1 MHPILIGAPRDLPGG
16 HKPVILQRT
25 DDDFI
30 ESTLDDLRTPN
41 GRASL
46 KALRAQVTNAKGV
59 LKLFQP
65 IQRQF
70 HLALIEAWCDTPG
83 EPRIDPAQVDSA
95 GMVLRR
101 VQGSGYEG
109 WMHSKGRAR
118 GWLPLTR
125 VGGERAD
132 PGAALRL
139 KRGLTGVA
147 DIDRKLTGFA
157 LESADSLLD
166 EHVIPLYMAP
176 PDVCSDAG
184 KTVFYGMVPTI
195 SGELCE
201 TDPVLTAAGDD
212 SFGPDTDFFI
222 KHLVEALRGEAMS
235 FPYAGES
242 VQAGWFEAVELPRA
256 VPPEGLPLAQFN
268 ELIKDAKSS
277 ETVRRMKRFVLL
289 LRQLGSEFNV
299 FEGGREVDA
308 LRSALKNIQLPLKL
322 RQNETTHR
330 HVEAYDF
337 VHKASRLLLEN
348 DKTVGALEMPE
359 SWPALTAADAAKL
372 RKALSKG
379 MQARFL
385 AMKGKAGRFDEP
397 DARYAVRAFVRLK
410 PESTQE
416 SSCDCRIVW
425 SDYSEPFVIAAWYEG
440 AGAPPVQI
448 PLPDASDRKLLKSLK
463 PNVAFIV
470 PPSMQNLLSG
480 KTKDLMEGKGSTSG
494 PGLAWICGFNI
505 PVITICAFIVL
516 NIFLTLL
523 HLVFGWLFFIKICIP
538 FPKLGN
544 KPPAS

>member
-1 MHPILIGAPRDLPGG
+1 MHSILIGAPRDLPGG

-30 ESTLDDLRTPN
+30 ESTLDDLRTAS

-46 KALRAQVTNAKGV
+46 KALRAQATNKQGV

-83 EPRIDPAQVDSA
+83 EPRIDPARVESA

-101 VQGSGYEG
+101 VQGNSHEG

-125 VGGERAD
+125 VGGDRTD

-157 LESADSLLD
+157 LERADSLLN

-176 PDVCSDAG
+176 PDVCSEAG

-201 TDPVLTAAGDD
+201 TGPVFAAAGDN

-222 KHLVEALRGEAMS
+222 KHLVEALRGEAMN
-235 FPYAGES
+235 FAYAGET

-256 VPPEGLPLAQFN
+256 VPPEGLPLAQFT
-268 ELIKDAKSS
+268 ELIKDAKDSN
-277 ETVRRMKRFVLL
+277 TVRRMKRFVLL

-299 FEGGREVDA
+299 FDGGQEVDD
-308 LRSALKNIQLPLKL
+308 LRSELKKIQLPLKL
-322 RQNETTHR
+322 KENETTR
-330 HVEAYDF
+330 RYVEAYDF
-337 VHKASRLLLEN
+337 LHKASRLLLEN
-348 DKTVGALEMPE
+348 DKTVGSFEMPE
-359 SWPALTAADAAKL
+359 SWPELSATHAAKL

-379 MQARFL
+379 MQARFV

-410 PESTQE
+410 P
-416 SSCDCRIVW
+416 DCGCEGRIVW

-448 PLPDASDRKLLKSLK
+448 PLPDASDRSLLKSLK
-463 PNVAFIV
+463 PNVAFVV

-544 KPPAS
+544 KPPAG